1 MTAHYKNELAN
12 LQKQYRAEMAAL
24 QKEVNDDPGLNAQ
37 GKHSYM
43 AQRSVSVN
51 AKYSGLLE
59 TLEAQMKNG
68 VQAAKATA
76 MRTVSAGIAKG
87 DTRSEWERVTMLLD
101 SGANLTEL
109 VGKADQARLTAIQ
122 EWGPTYL
129 EAQSLKSQPSGL
141 AGLGG
146 GAPNVQGLMA
156 KVTQR
161 WAAILPNG
169 HQIVAGA
176 EAAAV
181 EAGFE
186 VTANGFKSELGGKST
201 GGAVGLGAAVE
212 LHYAED
218 SAVADFTATQT
229 SIGE

>member
-1 MTAHYKNELAN
+1 MTTHYKNELAN
-12 LQKQYRAEMAAL
+12 LQQQYRAEMAAL
-24 QKEVNDDPGLNAQ
+24 QKEVDDDPGLNAQ

-43 AQRSVSVN
+43 EQRAAPVR
-51 AKYSGLLE
+51 AKYSRLVE

-76 MRTVSAGIAKG
+76 VKTVSAGAAKG
-87 DTRSEWERVTMLLD
+87 DTRNEWERVTMLLA

-122 EWGPTYL
+122 EWGPAYL
-129 EAQSLKSQPSGL
+129 EAQSLKSRPSGL
-141 AGLGG
+141 DGVRSDG
-146 GAPNVQGLMA
+146 PNVQGFMA

-161 WAAILPNG
+161 WAAILPDG

-186 VTANGFKSELGGKST
+186 VTANGFKSQLDGNST

-212 LHYAED
+212 LHYIED
-218 SAVADFTATQT
+218 SAVADFTAIP
-229 SIGE
+229 SSGE